1 MFHRRSTPYLKG
13 GLGDVPPLLPV
24 DGAARARDYLRA
36 WPGAGH
42 GNSSSTGKTTRI
54 GGQLAVRTVGGSST
68 SETQDFS
75 FQTSDHKQYFQ
86 QR

>member
-1 MFHRRSTPYLKG
+1 MIG
-13 GLGDVPPLLPV
+13 V
-24 DGAARARDYLRA
+24 
-36 WPGAGH
+36 H

-54 GGQLAVRTVGGSST
+54 GGQLAARTVGGSST